1 MNLSQLLFDTP
12 WWLPT
17 GIALAGVVL
26 FFYANARRE
35 WKLRNA
41 GAGVVLLAVLLAAIS
56 YAVDT
61 DIEKVNKRTKQFV
74 TAVNERDWTTF
85 RSLLDTRTSFAMYRN
100 ADELTSGA
108 EKTSDAI
115 GLKSVTVFSMEPQ
128 QTDTLITVYLAVW
141 STQDF
146 TMLRPIKTNWQFD
159 WQETSEGWVLRTI
172 RLLDGD
178 SLKPSD
184 VEAKL
189 KAP

>member
-17 GIALAGVVL
+17 SIALAGVVL

-41 GAGVVLLAVLLAAIS
+41 GAGVVLLAILLAAIS
-56 YAVDT
+56 YGVDT

-146 TMLRPIKTNWQFD
+146 TMLRPIKSNWQFD

>member
-17 GIALAGVVL
+17 SIALAGVVL

-41 GAGVVLLAVLLAAIS
+41 GAGVGLLAILLAAIS

-61 DIEKVNKRTKQFV
+61 DIEKVVKRTKQFV

-146 TMLRPIKTNWQFD
+146 TMLRPIKSNWQFD

-172 RLLDGD
+172 RPLGGD

>member
-17 GIALAGVVL
+17 SIALAGVVL

-41 GAGVVLLAVLLAAIS
+41 GAGVVLLAILLAAIS

-146 TMLRPIKTNWQFD
+146 TMLRPIKSNWQFD

-172 RLLDGD
+172 RPLGGD

>member
-26 FFYANARRE
+26 FFYANVRRE

-41 GAGVVLLAVLLAAIS
+41 GAGVVLLAILLAAIS
-56 YAVDT
+56 YGVDT

-85 RSLLDTRTSFAMYRN
+85 RSLLDTRTSFAIYRN

-146 TMLRPIKTNWQFD
+146 TMLRPIKSNWQFD

-172 RLLDGD
+172 RPLGGD

>member
-17 GIALAGVVL
+17 SIALAGVVL

-41 GAGVVLLAVLLAAIS
+41 GAGVVLLAILLAAIS
-56 YAVDT
+56 YGVDT

-74 TAVNERDWTTF
+74 TAVKERDWTTF

-146 TMLRPIKTNWQFD
+146 TMLRPIKSNWQFD

-172 RLLDGD
+172 RPLGGD